1 MTIEEQRAAHDR
13 RQRAWVF
20 LVLGALIAWGG
31 GAGFNAESTLW
42 QVIGGAIFL
51 AGVAGVTYGLVLFQ
65 KRRP

>member
-1 MTIEEQRAAHDR
+1 MTLEEQHAAHDR

-20 LVLGALIAWGG
+20 LVLGALFAWGG
-31 GAGFNAESTLW
+31 AAGFNAESTVW

-51 AGVAGVTYGLVLFQ
+51 AGVAAVTYGIVLFQ